1 MKPELHAMLGFVR
14 SLRERAKDYQIEC
27 EKASFCNVARLK
39 SLVEEYERLRYSLI
53 YSKDEHISKISDII
67 PYIIDEWEKKSS
79 LSPDDAKRILDKLF
93 IGCDAIERGLETL
106 LHPVIEPE
114 TLDKLRSLREKLEE
128 LEKKDLDLNLARNLR
143 EAIAELEQGHHLAS
157 TMISARVVRYI
168 VENLP
173 GRDDDE
179 KVENMVEKGIVH
191 KDRKDEQK
199 KLLTTMRLARNYLSH
214 RVDLFPEP
222 QDALLLLAGAF
233 KLAELQI
240 CTEKS

>member
-1 MKPELHAMLGFVR
+1 
-14 SLRERAKDYQIEC
+14 
-27 EKASFCNVARLK
+27 
-39 SLVEEYERLRYSLI
+39 
-53 YSKDEHISKISDII
+53 
-67 PYIIDEWEKKSS
+67 
-79 LSPDDAKRILDKLF
+79 
-93 IGCDAIERGLETL
+93 
-106 LHPVIEPE
+106 
-114 TLDKLRSLREKLEE
+114 
-128 LEKKDLDLNLARNLR
+128 
-143 EAIAELEQGHHLAS
+143 
-157 TMISARVVRYI
+157 MISARVVRYI

-173 GRDDDE
+173 GRDDE

>member
-1 MKPELHAMLGFVR
+1 MKPELHVMLSFVR

-27 EKASFCNVARLK
+27 EETLLFSAVRLK
-39 SLVEEYERLRYSLI
+39 GLVEEYERLRNSLI
-53 YSKDEHISKISDII
+53 YSKDEHINKIGNII
-67 PYIIDEWEKKSS
+67 PYITDEWEKKSWI
-79 LSPDDAKRILDKLF
+79 SPDDARRILDKLF
-93 IGCDAIERGLETL
+93 IGCDAIERGLEAL
-106 LHPVIEPE
+106 LHPAIEPE

-128 LEKKDLDLNLARNLR
+128 LEKKGLGLNLARNLR
-143 EAIAELEQGHHLAS
+143 EAIDELEQGHHLAS

-179 KVENMVEKGIVH
+179 KVENMVEMGIVH

-199 KLLTTMRLARNYLSH
+199 KQLTTMRLARNYLSH